1 MYLIMAAPLPA
12 LRVLL
17 LPLLA
22 TAYFSPPTP
31 PPLNQDMY
39 DPESTEEHKLE
50 DIDIKQFGKVS
61 AGDAEEEEED
71 DDGRG
76 GPGGVQCQQS

>member
-1 MYLIMAAPLPA
+1 M
-12 LRVLL
+12 
-17 LPLLA
+17 
-22 TAYFSPPTP
+22 
-31 PPLNQDMY
+31 DMF
-39 DPESTEEHKLE
+39 DPEETEEHKLE

-61 AGDAEEEEED
+61 AGDAEEEEEE